1 MLPQP
6 KTLRVVREAFKKNAF
21 KRMDFSTLRVS
32 PKLFLRHY
40 YIVCVLASFVMIIS
54 IEQNKRCDRTTLIS
68 HSTISNIILW
78 WFWEFDA
85 PSAKTSQSSQRS
97 LQKDA
102 FRLLD
107 FPTLWDSSKFFLHHY
122 CIVCVLASF
131 VMIISIEQNKRCDC
145 TTLRSHSTISNA
157 ILWWFLEFDTP
168 KELPLTCLKMRQ
180 ILWFE

>member
-1 MLPQP
+1 
-6 KTLRVVREAFKKNAF
+6 
-21 KRMDFSTLRVS
+21 MDFPTLWGS
-32 PKLFLRHY
+32 PKCVLRHY
-40 YIVCVLASFVMIIS
+40 YILCMLASFVMITS
-54 IEQNKRCDRTTLIS
+54 IEQSKQSDRTTLRS
-68 HSTISNIILW
+68 HSTISNVILW
-78 WFWEFDA
+78 WFLEFDA

-97 LQKDA
+97 LQKNA

-145 TTLRSHSTISNA
+145 TTLRSHPTISNA

-168 KELPLTCLKMRQ
+168 TELPLREFTERLSPLPGGGR
-180 ILWFE
+180 LHDV